1 MFIQIKNYKIK
12 KFFKN
17 SGFTLLE
24 TLIVVAVTAT
34 IATIGIGYYMNAS
47 KTKILERA
55 TQEIVSLLKYAQQN
69 SVSQKDSEQW
79 GVHFENP
86 VSGNDFYALY
96 KGATYSSPIE
106 IKHLPE
112 GVVFS
117 TPSIGNSLNISFNK
131 LTGTNYSG
139 TNQFLV
145 IQSTSSN
152 ATTTISV
159 SSQGLI
165 SY

>member
-1 MFIQIKNYKIK
+1 MNHTQYSRSRKARK
-12 KFFKN
+12 
-17 SGFTLLE
+17 GFTLMEL
-24 TLIVVAVTAT
+24 LIVVAIT
-34 IATIGIGYYMNAS
+34 I
-47 KTKILERA
+47 ILAGVGVSSYINQQRAKLLDTA
-55 TQEIVSLLKYAQQN
+55 TQEIVGYLRYTQQKSMAQEGGN
-69 SVSQKDSEQW
+69 QW

-86 VSGNDFYALY
+86 ADEKDFYALY
-96 KGATYSSPIE
+96 TGATYTTPAE
-106 IKHLPE
+106 TRYLPA
-112 GVVFS
+112 GIIFV
-117 TPSIGNSLNISFNK
+117 TPATGASINVSFNK

-139 TNQFLV
+139 TSQSLV